1 MEQIT
6 FHEWNRS
13 NLIGSQANSFG
24 QLELG
29 PSITQW
35 WQKIHFQG
43 SLEEWNFEFFLIS
56 KRKQRQFGMEE
67 IYSPVNWSNGL
78 YIHHE
83 LSGLKEYWRVLRN
96 FVKKLLLKLFVS
108 KAANHKQNFNFSFF
122 KASLLNLWM
131 YFFGACFQFPAPWQM
146 SLTLGCFFPRCSSV
160 KQAIKKKTRWGWK
173 SSIFPMRNTSRNCG
187 FSMAMLDLFKRI
199 QSKNSKSISW
209 RLMNFESL
217 IELFNLMK
225 FYLTSFGTTF
235 SFNSNSIPE
244 YTLDCPPSQYKWQM
258 KV

>member
-1 MEQIT
+1 MDFT
-6 FHEWNRS
+6 FTMNFLILKSTEGCCATLSKNFFLNSLFPKQPTTSKISTSFFSKLPFWTYGCIFSVPAFNFPHPDKCLWHSGAFSLVARRS
-13 NLIGSQANSFG
+13 N
-24 QLELG
+24 
-29 PSITQW
+29 
-35 WQKIHFQG
+35 
-43 SLEEWNFEFFLIS
+43 
-56 KRKQRQFGMEE
+56 KQ
-67 IYSPVNWSNGL
+67 S
-78 YIHHE
+78 
-83 LSGLKEYWRVLRN
+83 
-96 FVKKLLLKLFVS
+96 
-108 KAANHKQNFNFSFF
+108 
-122 KASLLNLWM
+122 
-131 YFFGACFQFPAPWQM
+131 
-146 SLTLGCFFPRCSSV
+146 
-160 KQAIKKKTRWGWK
+160 KKKTRWGWK

>member
-108 KAANHKQNFNFSFF
+108 KATNHKQNFNFSFF
-122 KASLLNLWM
+122 KASLLSLWM

-146 SLTLGCFFPRCSSV
+146 SLTLRCFFPRCSSV

-173 SSIFPMRNTSRNCG
+173 SSIFPIEIHLEIVDFIWLCWICSKESNLRTQSR
-187 FSMAMLDLFKRI
+187 FLEDWWILRA
-199 QSKNSKSISW
+199 
-209 RLMNFESL
+209 
-217 IELFNLMK
+217 
-225 FYLTSFGTTF
+225 
-235 SFNSNSIPE
+235 
-244 YTLDCPPSQYKWQM
+244 
-258 KV
+258 